1 MDKIS
6 AEDIFGKTD
15 FKTYSEFNLAL
26 ALAKACSLYGKV
38 FDMSMMTID
47 KSILPDSAFKQ
58 FKELISEGCICV
70 DEGEVDG
77 EEKEIAPNKDVGYFR
92 NILLY
97 NVISDKA
104 EWSFEWANANYG
116 SDLYTFMVYEKM
128 GYSIMNVVATFL
140 IRKYLG
146 IEDSQKLFIK
156 ISHNMSK
163 NVFTYINIYSCR
175 ASMKWFASLID
186 LEVSDSSKNPVDLD
200 YMVFCNNSY
209 MSHKYKYY
217 TDAEK
222 VEILKKLGIEVGSI
236 LVLWE
241 RKGMC
246 ENSIFGRIKSASIV
260 RLDEIGDT
268 FLGFAGVALNKTK
281 EEVRKEYYDIPSEK
295 RYLFSDILTKE
306 PVANAYTKSYMYV
319 GIDEY
324 FKDEEYILTKL
335 DQSEKVVKL
344 VTIDGNE
351 KSVEMRGVDAIYW
364 LLRQYNIEFDVD
376 LYREMYCNG
385 EELLWDLYHGEG

>member
-70 DEGEVDG
+70 DEGKSEG
-77 EEKEIAPNKDVGYFR
+77 EEKEITPNKDVDYFR

-140 IRKYLG
+140 IRRYLG

-175 ASMKWFASLID
+175 ASMNWFASLID

-344 VTIDGNE
+344 VTIDGDE